1 MTEYVDQLNEL
12 NDMLNDL
19 VEYSPSNSY
28 LLQCLLKRYDAVIE
42 HLYCMNNS
50 KFQASV
56 ETIGILE
63 QCISQIF
70 SKTVPGT
77 KKKSIYIT
85 AKYILRTSIYID
97 LRNYKQHLL
106 LDHII
111 YN

>member
-1 MTEYVDQLNEL
+1 MTEYVNQLNEL
-12 NDMLNDL
+12 NELLNDL

-42 HLYCMNNS
+42 QLYCMSNS

-70 SKTVPGT
+70 SKTVSGN
-77 KKKSIYIT
+77 KKKSIYLT
-85 AKYILRTSIYID
+85 AKHILKTSIYID

>member
-1 MTEYVDQLNEL
+1 MTEYVNQLNEL
-12 NDMLNDL
+12 NQLLNDL
-19 VEYSPSNSY
+19 AEYSPTNGY
-28 LLQCLLKRYDAVIE
+28 MLQCLLKRYDAVIE
-42 HLYCMNNS
+42 HLYCINNN

-70 SKTVPGT
+70 SQTVPGT
-77 KKKSIYIT
+77 KKKSIYLT
-85 AKYILRTSIYID
+85 AKYILKTSIYID

-106 LDHII
+106 LDNII

>member
-12 NDMLNDL
+12 NDLLNDL
-19 VEYSPSNSY
+19 VEYSPTNGY
-28 LLQCLLKRYDAVIE
+28 LLQCLLKKYDAVIE
-42 HLYCMNNS
+42 HLYGLSNS

-63 QCISQIF
+63 HCINQIF
-70 SKTVPGT
+70 SKKVTGT
-77 KKKSIYIT
+77 QKKSIYIT
-85 AKYILRTSIYID
+85 AKYILKTSIYID